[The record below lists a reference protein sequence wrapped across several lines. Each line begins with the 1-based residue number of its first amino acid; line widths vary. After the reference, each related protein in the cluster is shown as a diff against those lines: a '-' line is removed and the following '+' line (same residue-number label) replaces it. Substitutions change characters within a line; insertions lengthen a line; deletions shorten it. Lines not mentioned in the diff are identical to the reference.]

1 MKVLVIDTSVVLAFY
16 LPAEPYKSQAL
27 TLLADYIVGVV
38 KLVTPTLTYYEVLN
52 VLSRAVRGLKK
63 GQKISRDEAAAILS
77 ALAHLKL
84 EEQNIQGLEGR
95 ILEITERY
103 QRSGYDAAY
112 LALAEHLGAD
122 LTTGDER
129 FYNAVKG
136 DFSLVQF
143 IADYVSTSPSN
154 L

>member
-1 MKVLVIDTSVVLAFY
+1 M
-16 LPAEPYKSQAL
+16 
-27 TLLADYIVGVV
+27 
-38 KLVTPTLTYYEVLN
+38 LN

-143 IADYVSTSPSN
+143 IADYSLTSPMG
-154 L
+154 